1 MPTISYGTF
10 TITNELEGSQFWTTT
25 TAPASPDYTFTVSNL
40 FGDTNADIK
49 VGDIILYSH
58 YRYTVTAVNNNG
70 TVLTGNRESLKGTD
84 GVNGISPTIK
94 SVHSSHAA
102 IVCEK
107 NGDYNPDTIIFSAT
121 SQFENSISDYSGW
134 FVIELSPD
142 GINWVNGYE
151 SSVKETSVSYK
162 IPLGVNITK
171 NGLIRTSSDISNAG
185 TIIDSAFVISSDG
198 VITTSTDVGFII
210 RSIRC
215 SLYSSSAKTELIDQ
229 QRVNIAFDGVDGDK
243 GDDGYTVVLTNEN
256 HTFSGNTT
264 SAVAS
269 NINTGFNVAECNV
282 IVYYGNELIPCQI
295 GTITGKPTGMN
306 TSISGQDTT
315 NAKFIV
321 TVADTM
327 TTQNGTL
334 NIPVIVDNKTFNMKF
349 TYSLKL
355 NGLDSTGLGWKVN
368 YSAFGTPNNGRCFY
382 HGFDETTKQPS
393 SSAEA
398 WILWNGQEIV
408 IPTGCFVNPNNT
420 MPTNTTIY
428 SVYRLPNATT
438 YTGGTFHD
446 VAWVENTNT
455 WVSNTYT
462 GTTPT
467 ANSGSWTWNEDT
479 DIILSMYKIS
489 GSGNPI
495 TNAQLFNP
503 PKKYSE
509 LAEPAKGMAKEAE
522 KVAYHYLKVDAT
534 GAMIAN
540 MTDDSNNQYTPS
552 NIPTGKRNILI
563 TADNLRIRNGQNV
576 LATYGDTITLGK
588 TGTGHI
594 VITDSDTTVYGKNGT
609 QAVSFG
615 SKNDSNGNAYV
626 TEYLE
631 VESIGAEIGGV
642 YRTYIGVSLSFRPE
656 SIYEAYKNGNHS
668 TPVTLTILEDYNI
681 AYNNSSL
688 AEGNYVEITYVT
700 KEQVSYLSVG
710 QTNNNGA
717 NSVSIGRSN
726 SSKGTNSLVVGHNSS
741 TFGINTISV
750 GNGNKVYGNN
760 SSSFGLNNTVKGVE
774 SATFGLNNTVNGDYS
789 LVVGSSNVAS
799 GKYSCVFGHSNNAS
813 NLGSFAI
820 GEGNTASGLY
830 SIATGDNTIASG
842 QDSFTCGRYNVSN
855 SNDLFCVGNGAD
867 NARADA
873 FCITNI
879 NGNNAAI
886 FAGGLYSGD
895 RNIQAP
901 RKMFVTQSYTWS
913 NQAVAAGS
921 YNGFSYSVAKEGYT
935 PVAVKRVVINGTTS
949 TFCFPYYWGVNDDTF
964 SIGIRNTA
972 SGTAASL
979 TIITTIFYIANTA
992 L

>member
-25 TAPASPDYTFTVSNL
+25 TAPVSPDYTFTVSNL

-315 NAKFIV
+315 NAKFTV

-334 NIPVIVDNKTFNMKF
+334 NIPVIVDSKTFNMKF

-462 GTTPT
+462 GATPT

-479 DIILSMYKIS
+479 DIILSMYKVS

-552 NIPTGKRNILI
+552 NISTGKRNILI
-563 TADNLRIRNGQNV
+563 TANDLKIRNGQDV
-576 LATYGDTITLGK
+576 LATYGDSIVLGK
-588 TGTGHI
+588 IISGHM
-594 VITDSDTTVYGKNGT
+594 VITDSNVRVHGKNGLE
-609 QAVSFG
+609 AISFG
-615 SKNDSNGNAYV
+615 SKNNVSTGYAQM

-631 VESIGAEIGGV
+631 VSDIGVVGVGV
-642 YRTYIGVSLSFRPE
+642 YTGVNLSFKPE
-656 SIYEAYKNGNHS
+656 SIISCYKDGNTS
-668 TPVTLTILEDYNI
+668 NPITMTILENRNI
-681 AYNNSSL
+681 AYNNTDL
-688 AEGNYVEITYVT
+688 VQGNYVEITYTT
-700 KEQVSYLSVG
+700 KDQISYLAVG
-710 QTNNNGA
+710 TSSNDYGA
-717 NSVSIGRSN
+717 NSVSIGYASAA
-726 SSKGTNSLVVGHNSS
+726 SGVNSLAVGYGVNSIGKESFS
-741 TFGINTISV
+741 T
-750 GNGNKVYGNN
+750 
-760 SSSFGLNNTVKGVE
+760 
-774 SATFGLNNTVNGDYS
+774 
-789 LVVGSSNVAS
+789 
-799 GKYSCVFGHSNNAS
+799 GHSNKSYGEHSAS
-813 NLGSFAI
+813 FGANNI
-820 GEGNTASGLY
+820 VKGNRSAAFGIQNNIDASADDCFCAGLSNTLRGAN
-830 SIATGDNTIASG
+830 SIAFGNSNQSNGWSSLATGDNNIVSG
-842 QDSFTCGRYNVSN
+842 NGALACGYYNKDN
-855 SNDLFCVGNGAD
+855 SLNLLCVGNGTD
-867 NARADA
+867 TTKKNA
-873 FCITNI
+873 FYVKS
-879 NGNNAAI
+879 NGDTYI
-886 FAGGLYSGD
+886 AGGLYSG
-895 RNIQAP
+895 NGTTE
-901 RKMFVTQSYTWS
+901 RKMFKVVQKVYE
-913 NQAVAAGS
+913 NQTINPSSTKPFDSINIAES
-921 YNGFSYSVAKEGYT
+921 GYT
-935 PVAVKRVVINGTTS
+935 PIAVRAVRINNQVDGGNSSFCFAYSWYISGNTFVIGVRNTSTTS
-949 TFCFPYYWGVNDDTF
+949 TAQIKIVVDVLY
-964 SIGIRNTA
+964 IA
-972 SGTAASL
+972 TAAL
-979 TIITTIFYIANTA
+979 
-992 L
+992 